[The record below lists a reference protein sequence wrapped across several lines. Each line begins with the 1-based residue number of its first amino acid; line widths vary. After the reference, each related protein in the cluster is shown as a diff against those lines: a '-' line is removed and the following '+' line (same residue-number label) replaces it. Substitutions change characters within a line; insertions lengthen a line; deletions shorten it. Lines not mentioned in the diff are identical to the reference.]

1 MNKTIKRLF
10 KYISPNIS
18 QRKIQKQMIGC
29 NLGKNVRIFGI
40 PRIQVDNDTLI
51 HIGDDV
57 VLNSEPKGYH
67 AGMSFPVTLTAD
79 KKGAQIFI
87 GANSRLH
94 GCCIHSQS
102 KISIGR
108 NCLIASGAQ
117 LIDSN
122 GHATEMAL
130 ARFRTKIRDIP
141 EPIEIGDNVWICI
154 NVIILKNV
162 KIGEGCIISANSVI
176 AAGEYPPF
184 SLIGGNPGKIIKTY
198 DCNEILSENTL
209 LESLE
214 IEKTR
219 LLLY

>member
-1 MNKTIKRLF
+1 MK
-10 KYISPNIS
+10 
-18 QRKIQKQMIGC
+18 GC
-29 NLGKNVRIFGI
+29 NLGKNVRILGI
-40 PRIQVDNDTLI
+40 PRIHINHEAFI
-51 HIGDDV
+51 HIGDGV
-57 VLNSEPKGYH
+57 VLNSDPNGYH

-79 KKGAQIFI
+79 KEGAQIYV

-130 ARFRTKIRDIP
+130 ARIRTKIRDIP

-154 NVIILKNV
+154 NVVILKNV

-176 AAGEYPPF
+176 VSGEYPPF
-184 SLIGGNPGKIIKTY
+184 SIIGGNPGKIIKTY
-198 DCNEILSENTL
+198 NHNEILPEDVL

-219 LLLY
+219 LKLY